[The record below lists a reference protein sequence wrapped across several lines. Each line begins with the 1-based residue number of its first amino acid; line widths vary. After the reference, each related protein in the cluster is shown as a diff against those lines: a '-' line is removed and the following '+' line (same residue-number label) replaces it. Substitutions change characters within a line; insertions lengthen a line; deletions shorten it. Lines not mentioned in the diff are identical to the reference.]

1 MAALPAFNKMAAR
14 YRFSLDI
21 DDIRDRIEKVR
32 TKNIWWQEM
41 SLSAKIRTLI
51 IERVEQLE
59 EEDRSNSGL
68 TKYKVITPTPPQPS
82 PVPPSKES

>member
-1 MAALPAFNKMAAR
+1 MAAR

-21 DDIRDRIEKVR
+21 EDIRDRIEKVR

-59 EEDRSNSGL
+59 EEDRSTEQPRREMTS
-68 TKYKVITPTPPQPS
+68 PPQQS
-82 PVPPSKES
+82 SDSK

>member
-1 MAALPAFNKMAAR
+1 MAAR

-21 DDIRDRIEKVR
+21 EDIRDRIEKVR

-59 EEDRSNSGL
+59 EEDRSNSNPE
-68 TKYKVITPTPPQPS
+68 KK
-82 PVPPSKES
+82 

>member
-1 MAALPAFNKMAAR
+1 MPAKPN
-14 YRFSLDI
+14 RFSLDI

-59 EEDRSNSGL
+59 QEEQSNNSS
-68 TKYKVITPTPPQPS
+68 TP
-82 PVPPSKES
+82 KEQS

>member
-1 MAALPAFNKMAAR
+1 MAAR

-21 DDIRDRIEKVR
+21 EDIRDRIEKVR

-59 EEDRSNSGL
+59 EEDRS
-68 TKYKVITPTPPQPS
+68 TEQPRKEIAS
-82 PVPPSKES
+82 PLQKSSDSK

>member
-1 MAALPAFNKMAAR
+1 MRTKN
-14 YRFSLDI
+14 RFSLDI

-51 IERVEQLE
+51 IERIEQLE
-59 EEDRSNSGL
+59 QEERSA
-68 TKYKVITPTPPQPS
+68 TK
-82 PVPPSKES
+82 

>member
-1 MAALPAFNKMAAR
+1 MAAR

-21 DDIRDRIEKVR
+21 EDIRDRIEKVR

-59 EEDRSNSGL
+59 EEDRS
-68 TKYKVITPTPPQPS
+68 TEQPH
-82 PVPPSKES
+82 KK

>member
-1 MAALPAFNKMAAR
+1 MAAR

-21 DDIRDRIEKVR
+21 EDIRDRIEKVR

-59 EEDRSNSGL
+59 EEDRSNS
-68 TKYKVITPTPPQPS
+68 TPTNHKTPPLSPSNPS
-82 PVPPSKES
+82 PVPPSQGG

>member
-1 MAALPAFNKMAAR
+1 MAAR

-21 DDIRDRIEKVR
+21 EDIRDRIEKVR

-59 EEDRSNSGL
+59 EEDRSTEQPRKEIMS
-68 TKYKVITPTPPQPS
+68 PPQKS
-82 PVPPSKES
+82 SDSK

>member
-1 MAALPAFNKMAAR
+1 MPAKNN
-14 YRFSLDI
+14 RFSLDI

-59 EEDRSNSGL
+59 QEEQSNHS
-68 TKYKVITPTPPQPS
+68 PTQ
-82 PVPPSKES
+82 KEQS

>member
-1 MAALPAFNKMAAR
+1 MAAR

-21 DDIRDRIEKVR
+21 EDIRDRIEKVR

-59 EEDRSNSGL
+59 EEDRSTEQPRREMTS
-68 TKYKVITPTPPQPS
+68 PPQKS
-82 PVPPSKES
+82 SDSK

>member
-1 MAALPAFNKMAAR
+1 MAAR

-21 DDIRDRIEKVR
+21 DDIRYRIEKVR

-59 EEDRSNSGL
+59 EEERSNSSL
-68 TKYKVITPTPPQPS
+68 TKHKTIPPIPSQPS
-82 PVPPSKES
+82 SVPPNQGS

>member
-1 MAALPAFNKMAAR
+1 MRTKN
-14 YRFSLDI
+14 RFSLDI

-51 IERVEQLE
+51 IERIEQLE
-59 EEDRSNSGL
+59 DEERSA
-68 TKYKVITPTPPQPS
+68 TK
-82 PVPPSKES
+82 